1 MLRDD
6 ARSIYRPGQVWGYR
20 TRPCDEQSYLI
31 VVKVDDALGLTNIV
45 HICIEGVRVKD
56 QLSKQWTVKTIGHLP
71 IAEEAL
77 SASVTEMLGVTTQL
91 PDFQAGYETWRTEF
105 EKSEAGYFTA
115 PVADCV
121 GLVTRAIEGA
131 TPMSV

>member
-31 VVKVDDALGLTNIV
+31 VVRVDDALELINIV

-56 QLSKQWTVKTIGHLP
+56 PLSEQWTVKTIGHMP

-77 SASVTEMLGVTTQL
+77 SASVTEMLGVTTQM
-91 PDFQAGYETWRTEF
+91 PDFQEGYETWRTNF
-105 EKSEAGYFTA
+105 DNSQAGYFTT
-115 PVADCV
+115 PVAVCV
-121 GLVTRAIEGA
+121 DMVAQAIEGA
-131 TPMSV
+131 TPMAV

>member
-1 MLRDD
+1 MQRNDSQ
-6 ARSIYRPGQVWGYR
+6 SIYRPGQVWGYQ

-31 VVKVDDALGLTNIV
+31 VVKVDDALELTNIV

-56 QLSKQWTVKTIGHLP
+56 PLSMQWTVKTICHMP

-77 SASVTEMLGVTTQL
+77 SASVTEMLGVTTQM
-91 PDFQAGYETWRTEF
+91 PDFHEGYETWRANF
-105 EKSEAGYFTA
+105 ENSRAGYFKT
-115 PVADCV
+115 PVAACV
-121 GLVTRAIEGA
+121 EIVAQAIEGA